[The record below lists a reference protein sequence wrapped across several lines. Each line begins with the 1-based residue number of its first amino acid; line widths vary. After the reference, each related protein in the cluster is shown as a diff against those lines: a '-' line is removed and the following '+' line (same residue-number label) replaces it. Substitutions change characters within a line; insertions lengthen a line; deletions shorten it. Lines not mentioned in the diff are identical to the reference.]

1 MEKQIQ
7 FTHIGIIHTP
17 FAKPEG
23 VPVQAQGGKNIK
35 GSIEVY
41 EQFTVG
47 LKDLEGFSHIM
58 LLYHFHL
65 SESYTLEVRPF
76 LDEEPRGLFATRA
89 PKRPN
94 PIGIS
99 VVRLIE
105 IKGNKL
111 LIEDV
116 DMVDGTPL
124 LDIKPY
130 VPAFDHRE
138 NVSAGWLSSKGDL
151 IHKTRS
157 DSRFSSPEHGK

>member
-1 MEKQIQ
+1 MRNHIQ
-7 FTHIGIIHTP
+7 FTPVGIIHTP
-17 FAKPEG
+17 FTEPEG
-23 VPVQAQGGKNIK
+23 VPVQAQGGKNK

-41 EQFTVG
+41 EQFAAG
-47 LKDLEGFSHIM
+47 LKDLNGFSHIM

-65 SESYTLEVRPF
+65 SSGYSLEVKPF

-130 VPAFDHRE
+130 VPAFDVRE
-138 NVSAGWLSSKGDL
+138 NVKTGWLEGKGDL
-151 IHKTRS
+151 IYKARA
-157 DSRFSSPEHGK
+157 DGRFLII

>member
-1 MEKQIQ
+1 MSNQVV
-7 FTHIGIIHTP
+7 FTPIGIIHTP
-17 FAKPEG
+17 FTEPQG
-23 VPVQAQGGKNIK
+23 VPVQAQGGKRIK
-35 GSIEVY
+35 GSVEVY
-41 EQFTVG
+41 EQFAAG
-47 LKDLEGFSHIM
+47 LKDLDGFSHIM

-65 SESYTLEVRPF
+65 NPDYSLEVRPF

-94 PIGIS
+94 PVGIS

-105 IKGNKL
+105 IKGNIL

-130 VPAFDHRE
+130 VPAFDVRE
-138 NVSAGWLSSKGDL
+138 NVKTGWLEGKGDL
-151 IHKTRS
+151 IFKTRA
-157 DSRFSSPEHGK
+157 DTRFLSI

>member
-1 MEKQIQ
+1 MSNQVV
-7 FTHIGIIHTP
+7 FTPIGIIHTP
-17 FAKPEG
+17 FTEPQG
-23 VPVQAQGGKNIK
+23 VPVQAQGGKNIR
-35 GSIEVY
+35 GSVEVY
-41 EQFTVG
+41 EQFAAG
-47 LKDLEGFSHIM
+47 LKDLDGFSHIV

-65 SESYTLEVRPF
+65 NQDYSLEVRPF

-105 IKGNKL
+105 IKGNIL

-116 DMVDGTPL
+116 DMINGTPL

-130 VPAFDHRE
+130 VPAFDVRE
-138 NVSAGWLSSKGDL
+138 NVQTGWLEGKGDL
-151 IHKTRS
+151 IFKTRA
-157 DSRFSSPEHGK
+157 DGRFLIP

>member
-1 MEKQIQ
+1 MSDQVAFTQI
-7 FTHIGIIHTP
+7 GVIHTP
-17 FAKPEG
+17 FTEPVG
-23 VPVQAQGGKNIK
+23 VPVQAQGGKNIR

-41 EQFTVG
+41 EQFAAG
-47 LKDLEGFSHIM
+47 LNDLDGFSHIM

-65 SESYTLEVRPF
+65 SEGYTLEVTPF

-89 PKRPN
+89 PRRPN

-99 VVRLIE
+99 VVRLTG

-130 VPAFDHRE
+130 VPAFDVRE
-138 NVSAGWLSSKGDL
+138 NVKTGWLEGKGDL
-151 IHKTRS
+151 VCKTRA
-157 DSRFSSPEHGK
+157 DGRFKPNK

>member
-1 MEKQIQ
+1 M
-7 FTHIGIIHTP
+7 
-17 FAKPEG
+17 
-23 VPVQAQGGKNIK
+23 QARGGKNIS
-35 GSIEVY
+35 GSVGVF
-41 EQFTVG
+41 EQYASG
-47 LKDLEGFSHIM
+47 LKDLSGFSQII

-65 SESYTLEVRPF
+65 SEGYSLEVKPF

-111 LIEDV
+111 LVEDV

-130 VPAFDHRE
+130 VPAFDVCE
-138 NVSAGWLSSKGDL
+138 NVKTGWLEGKGNL
-151 IHKTRS
+151 IFKTRA
-157 DSRFSSPEHGK
+157 DGRFKSK

>member
-1 MEKQIQ
+1 MTNQII
-7 FTHIGIIHTP
+7 FTPIGIIHTP
-17 FAKPEG
+17 FAEPEG

-35 GSIEVY
+35 GSVEVY
-41 EQFTVG
+41 EQFAAG
-47 LKDLEGFSHIM
+47 LKDLDGFSHIM

-65 SESYTLEVRPF
+65 SEIYSLEVKPF

-105 IKGNKL
+105 IKGSKL

-130 VPAFDHRE
+130 VPAFDVRE
-138 NVSAGWLSSKGDL
+138 NVKTGWLEGKGDL
-151 IHKTRS
+151 IFKARA
-157 DSRFSSPEHGK
+157 DGRFLII